1 MTELLKAKMDLYRL
15 LNQQEV
21 LTDNEFD
28 ILRAIIKDLEIVNF
42 KQNGVPKIH
51 K

>member
-28 ILRAIIKDLEIVNF
+28 ILKAIIKDLEIVNF
-42 KQNGVPKIH
+42 KNNGIPKVH

>member
-1 MTELLKAKMDLYRL
+1 MTELLKAKVDLYRL

-42 KQNGVPKIH
+42 KQNGVPKV